1 MYRLKED
8 VKIILKRDSAIVTRE
23 SLAKNQN
30 LATLILEDP
39 FYSQRYGHLIEEV
52 GTNGKAKKPNVQ
64 PKTIGHDPFTI
75 EVNVKKKPVEQS
87 TESQPTA
94 SQLTEIPTGGE
105 DLKPSEQK
113 PVSKSTGSGLLK
125 QVKQDTGSKKKK
137 SDVSEATKK

>member
-87 TESQPTA
+87 PESQDTA
-94 SQLTEIPTGGE
+94 FQLTETPKDGGNLIE
-105 DLKPSEQK
+105 NAPKPE
-113 PVSKSTGSGLLK
+113 SKSTGSGLLK

-137 SDVSEATKK
+137 